1 MLSVGVANEPWQ
13 NAGSALTRYCIRMKM
28 LKHLTPLAL
37 VLTLGFTAH
46 AEDTPMEKEMG
57 AMNKAYKALK
67 KSIEDPAQ
75 KAENLKL
82 IAEIKKTTET
92 SAKMEPKSTAD
103 QPAAAKAAY
112 LEKFKAQMADFAKE
126 VAAIEA
132 AINSGNTAA
141 AKASFD
147 KLNELKKKGH
157 DDFKKE

>member
-1 MLSVGVANEPWQ
+1 
-13 NAGSALTRYCIRMKM
+13 M

-37 VLTLGFTAH
+37 ILALGISVH

-67 KSIEDPAQ
+67 KTVEDPAQ

-82 IAEIKKTTET
+82 IAEIKRTTEVT
-92 SAKMEPKSTAD
+92 AKMEPKTTAD
-103 QPAAAKAAY
+103 QPAAGKAAY
-112 LEKFKAQMADFAKE
+112 LEKYKAQMADFAKE
-126 VAAIEA
+126 VVALEA
-132 AINSGNTAA
+132 AVTAGNTTA

-157 DDFKKE
+157 EDFKKD